1 MKVRYTPR
9 ARGDMDTILSYI
21 DQRNP
26 QGARNVARTMHKTV
40 ELIEQFPQAGRL
52 AGEQGTRVLPAIH
65 TSSIGA
71 SKVARLGS
79 YILGTPPAGRGTPIG
94 DSPLVFQEMVVGRP
108 QSPTGNRPLS
118 AATVV

>member
-9 ARGDMDTILSYI
+9 ARGDMDAILSYI

-52 AGEQGTRVLPAIH
+52 AGEQGTRVLP
-65 TSSIGA
+65 IGRYPYLIYW
-71 SKVARLGS
+71 SVEGVTRLGS
-79 YILGTPPAGRGTPIG
+79 YISGTPSAGRGIQIG
-94 DSPLVFQEMVVGRP
+94 DSPSYLKEWPQGRHKAP
-108 QSPTGNRPLS
+108 PV
-118 AATVV
+118 TVP